1 MGAIEGTT
9 NFWTSVSIHSKLA
22 IIVEHKLKAIEK
34 LNTATIN
41 VLVLNPQLRACVDE
55 ANKMKSKKQLLLRN
69 TETYETRN
77 KNTNTNEANKIK
89 SKKQLLNTKYRNK
102 RD

>member
-9 NFWTSVSIHSKLA
+9 NFWTSVLIHSKLA
-22 IIVEHKLKAIEK
+22 TVVEQKLKAVEK

-41 VLVLNPQLRACVDE
+41 VLVLNPEQLTACVD
-55 ANKMKSKKQLLLRN
+55 
-69 TETYETRN
+69 
-77 KNTNTNEANKIK
+77 EANKIK
-89 SKKQLLNTKYRNK
+89 SKKQLLITKYRNK

>member
-9 NFWTSVSIHSKLA
+9 NFSTSVLIHSKLA
-22 IIVEHKLKAIEK
+22 IIVEHKLKAVEK

-41 VLVLNPQLRACVDE
+41 VLVLNPEQLTACVD
-55 ANKMKSKKQLLLRN
+55 
-69 TETYETRN
+69 
-77 KNTNTNEANKIK
+77 EANKIK

>member
-9 NFWTSVSIHSKLA
+9 NFWTSVLIHSKLA
-22 IIVEHKLKAIEK
+22 IIVEHKLKAVEK

-55 ANKMKSKKQLLLRN
+55 ANKMKSKKQLLLQN
-69 TETYETRN
+69 TEPNVLEIQIQIQIQMRRTR
-77 KNTNTNEANKIK
+77 
-89 SKKQLLNTKYRNK
+89 
-102 RD
+102 